1 MASDEADNEVSP
13 YEQLEEERISLKG
26 QLANLRGRCADL
38 EEERVSAVNFSRAS
52 TEVISRICYIRTRW
66 RRKRR
71 KTQHLMIVCWQRY
84 QSWKRGTRF
93 SSSGRHLRLVL
104 PS

>member
-1 MASDEADNEVSP
+1 MASDEADNEVFP

-52 TEVISRICYIRTRW
+52 TEVISHIAISE
-66 RRKRR
+66 
-71 KTQHLMIVCWQRY
+71 QD
-84 QSWKRGTRF
+84 GGG
-93 SSSGRHLRLVL
+93 SGGKLNI
-104 PS
+104 S